1 MPSGFQLRP
10 FRRSSARHS
19 FERVGPREVCHA
31 HALVQPGCSRL
42 LMTGELLH
50 ADLLQLLLE
59 DDPRRALSERS
70 RHRSGSQWS
79 SCSTQRRRKRGTGR
93 ERTAGR
99 GGGGESGGLGE
110 ARWPEQTDAVSRRGA
125 EGLREVE
132 CEQAAIVMDGD
143 TDGRRGA
150 SCRRR
155 RPLRRSRERSRNQ
168 ARDQRPEQMLPKIQ
182 WTGKTGDVA
191 QWLARAW
198 STFRGLEMSLSI
210 LVPSTKHRRQQFHY

>member
-1 MPSGFQLRP
+1 
-10 FRRSSARHS
+10 
-19 FERVGPREVCHA
+19 
-31 HALVQPGCSRL
+31 
-42 LMTGELLH
+42 MTGELLH

-132 CEQAAIVMDGD
+132 CEQAAIAMDGD

-198 STFRGLEMSLSI
+198 STFRGLEIWVIPWFWSALHHHSAPLFSAKRHAAFGTPSCFPRDAFREILSCS
-210 LVPSTKHRRQQFHY
+210 PTCRQKRSQC

>member
-110 ARWPEQTDAVSRRGA
+110 ARWAEQTDAVSRRGA

-132 CEQAAIVMDGD
+132 CEQAAIAMDGD

-182 WTGKTGDVA
+182 WTGKNG
-191 QWLARAW
+191 
-198 STFRGLEMSLSI
+198 
-210 LVPSTKHRRQQFHY
+210 